1 MEKNKYCNKE
11 ILLGDLKNGV
21 MPAFT
26 HVFNCYFNEL
36 NSYIAVI
43 CGNQILAQEI
53 VQQTFVKFWDKRK
66 KLVVKDNIKRY
77 LFKMAYNL
85 YKDLQKQN
93 TKELTVIK
101 ELQYASMMNLVEK
114 DPEET
119 ERKLKLLNEEIE
131 KLPKKCKTVFLLAK
145 KGGLEYKEIAF
156 QLNISVKTVEVHISK
171 AMLRLKNT
179 LNQH

>member
-1 MEKNKYCNKE
+1 
-11 ILLGDLKNGV
+11 
-21 MPAFT
+21 
-26 HVFNCYFNEL
+26 
-36 NSYIAVI
+36 
-43 CGNQILAQEI
+43 
-53 VQQTFVKFWDKRK
+53 
-66 KLVVKDNIKRY
+66 
-77 LFKMAYNL
+77 MAYNL

-101 ELQYASMMNLVEK
+101 ELQYTAMMNLVEK

-156 QLNISVKTVEVHISK
+156 QLNFSVKTVEVHISK

-179 LNQH
+179 LNQY